1 MRLQEITFRF
11 WSGIRFLRLLPQKLA
26 TIVSLLTSMAALCL
40 LVYEFGFRF
49 TPETRRQIFVA
60 YQVFLQIFLY
70 TGIIRILLNPKGF
83 RHEKGFWIEVVVILS
98 LVGIVV
104 INGILEE
111 RNIPILDKIN
121 HIISYILLIFIS
133 LVQVSKQIVA
143 TLQRH
148 LKPELMFAYSFLFI
162 ILLGAFLLMLP
173 RAHRGDLEFIDALF
187 TSASAV
193 CVTGLTVVDISSTL
207 TVTGQIILISLIQ
220 IGGIGVMTFTSF
232 IAMSFF
238 SQTSFQDQMALKS
251 ILNEESMNNIF
262 RTLFYTLFTTLFIE
276 AAGTYLIWT
285 QIRELNNGLIPNKFF
300 FSLFHSISAFCN
312 AGFSTLPDNLCTP
325 IVRNLYGF
333 QSWIAALIILG
344 GIGFP
349 IVFNYSRLL
358 NHKIRNLFYKL
369 TGSSR
374 RMPSHVRIVSTT
386 TRIVIAF
393 TLVLLVGGT
402 ILFFVFE
409 SNNTLKDLSSGE
421 KLATSFFAAV
431 TPRTAGFNNLPLS
444 SFLPQT
450 IFLTLILMWIGA
462 SPMSTGGGIKTT
474 TFAVALKSMYS
485 VIRGKKQ
492 VEIANRQLTPENVN
506 RAGAIIFLSILWIGI
521 ATTLVSI
528 TEPHGTVTQVLFEVT
543 SALSTVGLTLDF
555 THTLSDTGKII
566 ISITMF
572 VGRVGLITILSG
584 IFHQQPAKTYT
595 YADDT
600 VIL

>member
-11 WSGIRFLRLLPQKLA
+11 WSGIRFIRLLPKKLA
-26 TIVSLLTSMAALCL
+26 AIISFLTSLAALCL
-40 LVYEFGFRF
+40 LVYEFGFRSS
-49 TPETRRQIFVA
+49 PEIREQLFLA
-60 YQVFLQIFLY
+60 YRAFLQIFLY
-70 TGIIRILLNPKGF
+70 TGLIRVLFDPRGF
-83 RHEKGFWIEVVVILS
+83 RHEKGFWIEIIVMLS
-98 LVGIVV
+98 LVGVII

-111 RNIPILDKIN
+111 KKIPVLDKIN
-121 HIISYILLIFIS
+121 HIVSYILLIFIS
-133 LVQVSKQIVA
+133 TIQVSKQVVT

-162 ILLGAFLLMLP
+162 IFLGTFLLMLP
-173 RAHRGDLEFIDALF
+173 NAHIGKLEFTDALF

-193 CVTGLTVVDISSTL
+193 CVTGLTVVDISTTL
-207 TVTGQIILISLIQ
+207 TTTGQIILLSLIQ

-262 RTLFYTLFTTLFIE
+262 RTLFYTLFTTLLIE
-276 AAGTYLIWT
+276 AVGAYLIWL
-285 QIRELNNGLIPNKFF
+285 QIRDFEMTVIPNKFF
-300 FSLFHSISAFCN
+300 FSVFHAISAFCN

-325 IVRNLYGF
+325 AVKHLYGL
-333 QSWIAALIILG
+333 QGWLAVLIILG

-349 IVFNYSRLL
+349 IVFNYGKLI
-358 NHKIRNLFYKL
+358 NHKIRNLIYQT

-374 RMPSHVRIVSTT
+374 RMPSHLRIVSTT
-386 TRIVIAF
+386 TRIVIIS
-393 TLVLLVGGT
+393 TIVLLVAGT
-402 ILFFVFE
+402 GLFLAFE
-409 SNNTLKDLSSGE
+409 NSNTLIGLSPSE
-421 KLATSFFAAV
+421 KITASFFAAV
-431 TPRTAGFNNLPLS
+431 TPRTAGFNNLPTA

-462 SPMSTGGGIKTT
+462 SPMSAGGGIKTT
-474 TFAVALKSMYS
+474 TFAVALKNMYS
-485 VIRGKKQ
+485 VMRGKRQ

-506 RAGAIIFLSILWIGI
+506 RAGAIIILSLIWIGM
-521 ATTLVSI
+521 ATILISI
-528 TEPHGTVTQVLFEVT
+528 TDPQGTVTQILFEVT

-555 THTLSDTGKII
+555 THTLSDAGKII

-584 IFHQQPAKTYT
+584 LSHQQPAKTYT

>member
-1 MRLQEITFRF
+1 MRLQELIFRF
-11 WSGIRFLRLLPQKLA
+11 RSGFRFIRMLPQRLTA
-26 TIVSLLTSMAALCL
+26 VISLLTSIAALCL

-49 TPETRRQIFVA
+49 TPETRQQIFVA

-70 TGIIRILLNPKGF
+70 TAAIRILLNPKGF
-83 RHEKGFWIEVVVILS
+83 RHEKGFWIEVVVIFTLIGS
-98 LVGIVV
+98 V
-104 INGILEE
+104 IISGILEE
-111 RNIPILDKIN
+111 KNIPILNKIN
-121 HIISYILLIFIS
+121 HIVSYILLIFIS
-133 LVQVSKQIVA
+133 TVQVSKEIVA

-173 RAHRGDLEFIDALF
+173 RAHRGDLEFTDALF

-193 CVTGLTVVDISSTL
+193 CVTGLTTIDISSSL

-232 IAMSFF
+232 IAISFF

-262 RTLFYTLFTTLFIE
+262 KTLFYTLFTTLFIE
-276 AAGTYLIWT
+276 AAGAYLLWT
-285 QIRELNNGLIPNKFF
+285 QIRGVPDNLIPNKFF

-312 AGFSTLPDNLCTP
+312 AGFSTLSENLCSP
-325 IVRNLYGF
+325 VVKNLYGF
-333 QSWIAALIILG
+333 QSWIAILIILG

-349 IVFNYSRLL
+349 IVFNYGRLL
-358 NHKIRNLFYKL
+358 NHKIRNLFYRL

-393 TLVLLVGGT
+393 TLILLIAGT
-402 ILFFVFE
+402 ILFLLFE
-409 SNNTLKDLSSGE
+409 YNNTLKDLSSGE

-431 TPRTAGFNNLPLS
+431 TPRTAGFNNLPTV

-474 TFAVALKSMYS
+474 TFAVALKSIYS
-485 VIRGKKQ
+485 VVRGKKQ
-492 VEIANRQLTPENVN
+492 VEIANRQLTPETVN
-506 RAGAIIFLSILWIGI
+506 RAGAIISLSILWTGL
-521 ATTLVSI
+521 ATVLISI
-528 TEPHGTVTQVLFEVT
+528 TDPHGTVTQILFEVT

-555 THTLSDTGKII
+555 THSLSDAGKII

-572 VGRVGLITILSG
+572 VGRVGLITLLSG

-595 YADDT
+595 YANDT

>member
-1 MRLQEITFRF
+1 MRLQELIFKFRSIFRF
-11 WSGIRFLRLLPQKLA
+11 IRMLPQKLA
-26 TIVSLLTSMAALCL
+26 TIISFLTSIAALCL
-40 LVYEFGFRF
+40 LVYEFGFMYSF
-49 TPETRRQIFVA
+49 ETRHQIFIA
-60 YQVFLQIFLY
+60 YQFFLQIFLY
-70 TGIIRILLNPKGF
+70 TGLIRILFNPKGF
-83 RHEKGFWIEVVVILS
+83 RHEKGFWVEVVVMLS
-98 LVGIVV
+98 LIGIIV

-111 RNIPILDKIN
+111 KHIPVLNKIN
-121 HIISYILLIFIS
+121 HIASYVLLIFIS
-133 LVQVSKQIVA
+133 TVQVSKEIVS

-173 RAHRGDLEFIDALF
+173 RAHYGKLGFIDALF

-193 CVTGLTVVDISSTL
+193 CVTGLTVIDISSSL

-276 AAGTYLIWT
+276 AAGTYFIWT
-285 QIRELNNGLIPNKFF
+285 QINGLSNDLIPNKFF
-300 FSLFHSISAFCN
+300 FSLFHAVSAFCN
-312 AGFSTLPDNLCTP
+312 AGFSTLPENLYSP
-325 IVRNLYGF
+325 VVRNLYGF
-333 QSWIAALIILG
+333 QGWLAVLIILG

-349 IVFNYSRLL
+349 IVFNYGKLI
-358 NHKIRNLFYKL
+358 NHKIRNLFYRL
-369 TGSSR
+369 TGSSH
-374 RMPSHVRIVSTT
+374 RMPSHVRIVNTT
-386 TRIVIAF
+386 TRIVIVF
-393 TLVLLVGGT
+393 TIILLVTGT
-402 ILFFVFE
+402 ILFLLFE
-409 SNNTLKDLSSGE
+409 SDNTLKNLPFSE
-421 KLATSFFAAV
+421 KAVSSFFAAV
-431 TPRTAGFNNLPLS
+431 TPRTAGFNNLPTA

-462 SPMSTGGGIKTT
+462 SPMSAGGGIKTT
-474 TFAVALKSMYS
+474 TFAVALKTMYS

-492 VEIANRQLTPENVN
+492 VEIAKRQLTPENIN
-506 RAGAIIFLSILWIGI
+506 RAGAIIFLSVLWISLT
-521 ATTLVSI
+521 TTLISV
-528 TEPHGTVTQVLFEVT
+528 TDPQGTVTQILFEVT

-584 IFHQQPAKTYT
+584 VFHQEPAKTYT

>member
-1 MRLQEITFRF
+1 MRLQELTYKFRSGFRF
-11 WSGIRFLRLLPQKLA
+11 MRTLPSKLTTA
-26 TIVSLLTSMAALCL
+26 ISFLTSVAALCL
-40 LVYEFGFRF
+40 MVYEFGFRF
-49 TPETRRQIFVA
+49 SPETRGQIFVA
-60 YQVFLQIFLY
+60 YQVFLQIFFY
-70 TGIIRILLNPKGF
+70 TGLIRILFNPKGF
-83 RHEKGFWIEVVVILS
+83 RHEKGFWIEVVVMLS
-98 LVGIVV
+98 LVGVV
-104 INGILEE
+104 IINGILEE
-111 RNIPILDKIN
+111 RSIPVLDKIN
-121 HIISYILLIFIS
+121 HIVSYILLIFIS
-133 LVQVSKQIVA
+133 TVQISKEIVS

-148 LKPELMFAYSFLFI
+148 LKPELMFAYSFLFL

-173 RAHRGDLEFIDALF
+173 RAHYERLGFTDALF

-193 CVTGLTVVDISSTL
+193 CVTGLTVIDISSSL
-207 TVTGQIILISLIQ
+207 TITGQIILLSLIQ

-232 IAMSFF
+232 IAISFF

-262 RTLFYTLFTTLFIE
+262 KTLFYTLFTTLFIE
-276 AAGTYLIWT
+276 AAGTYLLWV
-285 QIRELNNGLIPNKFF
+285 QIRELNTSLIPNKFF

-312 AGFSTLPDNLCTP
+312 AGFSTLPNNLYSSV
-325 IVRNLYGF
+325 VRNLYGF
-333 QSWIAALIILG
+333 QSWIAVFIILG

-349 IVFNYSRLL
+349 IVFNYGKLI

-386 TRIVIAF
+386 TRIVITF
-393 TLVLLVGGT
+393 TLILLIAGT
-402 ILFFVFE
+402 ALFLGFE
-409 SNNTLKDLSSGE
+409 SHNTLKDLSPGE
-421 KLATSFFAAV
+421 KVATSFFAAV
-431 TPRTAGFNNLPLS
+431 TPRTAGFNNLPTA

-492 VEIANRQLTPENVN
+492 VEIAKRQLTPETVN
-506 RAGAIIFLSILWIGI
+506 RAGAIIFLSILWIGL
-521 ATTLVSI
+521 TTILISI
-528 TEPHGTVTQVLFEVT
+528 TDPQGTVTQILFEVT

-555 THTLSDTGKII
+555 THTLSDAGKII
-566 ISITMF
+566 ISMTMF
-572 VGRVGLITILSG
+572 VGRVGLITLLSG
-584 IFHQQPAKTYT
+584 LFHQQPAKTYT
-595 YADDT
+595 YANDT

>member
-1 MRLQEITFRF
+1 MRLQELIFKFR
-11 WSGIRFLRLLPQKLA
+11 SGFRFLRMLPQRLTA
-26 TIVSLLTSMAALCL
+26 TISLLTSIAALCL

-49 TPETRRQIFVA
+49 TPETRQQIFVA

-70 TGIIRILLNPKGF
+70 TAVIRILFNPKGF
-83 RHEKGFWIEVVVILS
+83 RHEKGFWIEVVVIFTLIGS
-98 LVGIVV
+98 V
-104 INGILEE
+104 IISGILEE
-111 RNIPILDKIN
+111 KNIPVLNKIN
-121 HIISYILLIFIS
+121 HIVSYILLIFIS
-133 LVQVSKQIVA
+133 TVQVSKEIVA

-173 RAHRGDLEFIDALF
+173 RAHRGDLEFTDALF

-193 CVTGLTVVDISSTL
+193 CVTGLTTIDISSSL

-232 IAMSFF
+232 IAISFF

-262 RTLFYTLFTTLFIE
+262 KTLFYTLFTTLFIE
-276 AAGTYLIWT
+276 AAGAYLLWT
-285 QIRELNNGLIPNKFF
+285 QIRGVPASLIPNKFF

-312 AGFSTLPDNLCTP
+312 AGFSTLPENLCSP
-325 IVRNLYGF
+325 VVKNLYGF
-333 QSWIAALIILG
+333 QSWIAILIILG

-349 IVFNYSRLL
+349 IVFNYGRLL
-358 NHKIRNLFYKL
+358 NHKIRNLFYRL

-393 TLVLLVGGT
+393 TLVLLVAGT
-402 ILFFVFE
+402 ILFLLFE
-409 SNNTLKDLSSGE
+409 YNNTLKDLPSGE

-431 TPRTAGFNNLPLS
+431 TPRTAGFNNLPTV

-474 TFAVALKSMYS
+474 TFAVALKSIYS
-485 VIRGKKQ
+485 VVRGKKQ
-492 VEIANRQLTPENVN
+492 VEIANRQLTPETVN
-506 RAGAIIFLSILWIGI
+506 RAGAIIFLSILWTGL
-521 ATTLVSI
+521 ATVLISI
-528 TEPHGTVTQVLFEVT
+528 TDPHGTVTQILFEVT

-555 THTLSDTGKII
+555 THSLSDAGKII

-572 VGRVGLITILSG
+572 VGRVGLITLLSG

-595 YADDT
+595 YANDT

>member
-49 TPETRRQIFVA
+49 TPETHRQIFVA
-60 YQVFLQIFLY
+60 YQIFLQIFLY

-104 INGILEE
+104 INGILEK

-121 HIISYILLIFIS
+121 HIISYILLTFIS

-143 TLQRH
+143 TLQRR
-148 LKPELMFAYSFLFI
+148 LKPESMFAYSFLFI

-193 CVTGLTVVDISSTL
+193 CITGLTVVDISSTL

-285 QIRELNNGLIPNKFF
+285 QIRELNNSLIPNKFF

-374 RMPSHVRIVSTT
+374 RMPSHWFCWWAGQFYFSCLNRTT
-386 TRIVIAF
+386 
-393 TLVLLVGGT
+393 
-402 ILFFVFE
+402 
-409 SNNTLKDLSSGE
+409 
-421 KLATSFFAAV
+421 
-431 TPRTAGFNNLPLS
+431 P
-444 SFLPQT
+444 
-450 IFLTLILMWIGA
+450 
-462 SPMSTGGGIKTT
+462 
-474 TFAVALKSMYS
+474 
-485 VIRGKKQ
+485 
-492 VEIANRQLTPENVN
+492 
-506 RAGAIIFLSILWIGI
+506 
-521 ATTLVSI
+521 
-528 TEPHGTVTQVLFEVT
+528 
-543 SALSTVGLTLDF
+543 
-555 THTLSDTGKII
+555 
-566 ISITMF
+566 
-572 VGRVGLITILSG
+572 
-584 IFHQQPAKTYT
+584 
-595 YADDT
+595 
-600 VIL
+600 

>member
-49 TPETRRQIFVA
+49 TPETHRQIFVA
-60 YQVFLQIFLY
+60 YQIFLQIFLY

-104 INGILEE
+104 INGILEK

-121 HIISYILLIFIS
+121 HIISYILLTFIS

-143 TLQRH
+143 TLQRR
-148 LKPELMFAYSFLFI
+148 LKPESMFAYSFLFI

-193 CVTGLTVVDISSTL
+193 CITGLTVVDISSTL

-285 QIRELNNGLIPNKFF
+285 QIRELNNSLIPNKFF

-528 TEPHGTVTQVLFEVT
+528 TDPHGTVTQVLFEVT

>member
-49 TPETRRQIFVA
+49 TPETHRQIFVA
-60 YQVFLQIFLY
+60 YQIFLQIFLY

-104 INGILEE
+104 INGILEK

-121 HIISYILLIFIS
+121 HIISYILLTFIS

-143 TLQRH
+143 TLQRR
-148 LKPELMFAYSFLFI
+148 LKPESMFAYSFLFI

-193 CVTGLTVVDISSTL
+193 CITGLTVVDISSTL
-207 TVTGQIILISLIQ
+207 TATGQIILISLIQ

-285 QIRELNNGLIPNKFF
+285 QIRELNNSLIPNKFF

-528 TEPHGTVTQVLFEVT
+528 TDPHGTVTQVLFEVT

>member
-1 MRLQEITFRF
+1 MRLQELKFKFRSSF
-11 WSGIRFLRLLPQKLA
+11 RSIRMLPQKLTA
-26 TIVSLLTSMAALCL
+26 AFSLLASIAALCL
-40 LVYEFGFRF
+40 LVYEFGFKIA
-49 TPETRRQIFVA
+49 PETHRQIFVA
-60 YQVFLQIFLY
+60 YQIFLQIFLL
-70 TGIIRILLNPKGF
+70 TGVIRILLNPREF
-83 RHEKGFWIEVVVILS
+83 RHEKGFWIEVAVMLA
-98 LVGIVV
+98 LLGIVV
-104 INGILEE
+104 INSILEE
-111 RNIPILDKIN
+111 KDIPGLHKIN
-121 HIISYILLIFIS
+121 HIVSYVLLIFIS
-133 LVQVSKQIVA
+133 TIQVSKEIVS

-173 RAHRGDLEFIDALF
+173 RAHRGNLEFVDALF

-193 CVTGLTVVDISSTL
+193 CVTGLTVIDISSSF
-207 TVTGQIILISLIQ
+207 TVTGQVILLSLIQ

-262 RTLFYTLFTTLFIE
+262 KTLFYTLFTTLFIE
-276 AAGTYLIWT
+276 MAGTYLLWV
-285 QIRELNNGLIPNKFF
+285 QIRELDTSLIPNKFF
-300 FSLFHSISAFCN
+300 FSLFHSVSAFCN
-312 AGFSTLPDNLCTP
+312 AGFSTLSENLYSP

-333 QSWIAALIILG
+333 QSWIAILIILG

-349 IVFNYSRLL
+349 IVFNYSRLI
-358 NHKIRNLFYKL
+358 NHKIRNLFYRL

-386 TRIVIAF
+386 TRTVITF
-393 TLVLLVGGT
+393 TLILLVAGT
-402 ILFFVFE
+402 ILFLFFE
-409 SNNTLKDLSSGE
+409 YNNSLKHLTTGG
-421 KLATSFFAAV
+421 KVATSFFAAV
-431 TPRTAGFNNLPLS
+431 TPRTAGFNNLPTV

-485 VIRGKKQ
+485 VVRGKKQ
-492 VEIANRQLTPENVN
+492 AELFNRQLTPENVN
-506 RAGAIIFLSILWIGI
+506 RAAAIILLSLLWIGF
-521 ATTLVSI
+521 ATTLISI
-528 TEPHGTVTQVLFEVT
+528 TDPQGTVKQILFEVT

-555 THTLSDTGKII
+555 TPTLSDSGKII

-572 VGRVGLITILSG
+572 VGRVGLITLLSG
-584 IFHQQPAKTYT
+584 VFHQQPAKTYA
-595 YADDT
+595 YANDT

>member
-1 MRLQEITFRF
+1 MRLQELKFKFRSSF
-11 WSGIRFLRLLPQKLA
+11 RSIRMLPQKLTA
-26 TIVSLLTSMAALCL
+26 AFSLLASIAALCL
-40 LVYEFGFRF
+40 LVYEFGFKIA
-49 TPETRRQIFVA
+49 PETHRQIFVA
-60 YQVFLQIFLY
+60 YQIFLQIFLL
-70 TGIIRILLNPKGF
+70 TGVIRILLNPREF
-83 RHEKGFWIEVVVILS
+83 RHEKGFWIEVAVMLA
-98 LVGIVV
+98 LLGIVV
-104 INGILEE
+104 INSILEE
-111 RNIPILDKIN
+111 KDIPELHKIN
-121 HIISYILLIFIS
+121 HIVSYVLLIFIS
-133 LVQVSKQIVA
+133 TIQVSKEIVS

-173 RAHRGDLEFIDALF
+173 RAHRGNLEFVDALF

-193 CVTGLTVVDISSTL
+193 CVTGLTVVDISSSF
-207 TVTGQIILISLIQ
+207 TVTGQVILLSLIQ

-262 RTLFYTLFTTLFIE
+262 KTLFYTLFTTLFIE
-276 AAGTYLIWT
+276 MAGTYLLWV
-285 QIRELNNGLIPNKFF
+285 QIRELDTSLIPNKFF
-300 FSLFHSISAFCN
+300 FSLFHSVSAFCN
-312 AGFSTLPDNLCTP
+312 AGFSTLSENLYSP

-333 QSWIAALIILG
+333 QSWIAILIILG

-349 IVFNYSRLL
+349 IVFNYSRLI
-358 NHKIRNLFYKL
+358 NHKIRNLFYRL

-386 TRIVIAF
+386 TRTVITF
-393 TLVLLVGGT
+393 TLILLVAGT
-402 ILFFVFE
+402 ILFLFFE
-409 SNNTLKDLSSGE
+409 YNNSLKHLTTGG
-421 KLATSFFAAV
+421 KVATSFFAAV
-431 TPRTAGFNNLPLS
+431 TPRTAGFNNLPTV

-485 VIRGKKQ
+485 VVRGKKQ
-492 VEIANRQLTPENVN
+492 AELFNRQLTPENVN
-506 RAGAIIFLSILWIGI
+506 RAAAIILLSILWIGF
-521 ATTLVSI
+521 ATTLISI
-528 TEPHGTVTQVLFEVT
+528 TDPQGTVKQILFEVT

-555 THTLSDTGKII
+555 TPTLSDSGKII

-572 VGRVGLITILSG
+572 VGRVGLITLLSG
-584 IFHQQPAKTYT
+584 VFHQQPAKTYA
-595 YADDT
+595 YANDT

>member
-49 TPETRRQIFVA
+49 TPETHRQIFVA
-60 YQVFLQIFLY
+60 YQIFLQIFLY

-104 INGILEE
+104 INGILEK

-121 HIISYILLIFIS
+121 HIISYILLTFIS

-143 TLQRH
+143 TLQRR
-148 LKPELMFAYSFLFI
+148 LKPESMFAYSFLFI

-193 CVTGLTVVDISSTL
+193 CITGLTVVDISSTL

-285 QIRELNNGLIPNKFF
+285 QIRELNNSLIPNKFF

-492 VEIANRQLTPENVN
+492 VEIANRQLTPKNVN

-528 TEPHGTVTQVLFEVT
+528 TDPHGTVTQVLFEVT

>member
-1 MRLQEITFRF
+1 MRLQELKFKFRSSF
-11 WSGIRFLRLLPQKLA
+11 RSIRMLPQKLTA
-26 TIVSLLTSMAALCL
+26 AFSLLASIAALCL
-40 LVYEFGFRF
+40 LVYEFGFKIA
-49 TPETRRQIFVA
+49 PETHRQIFVA
-60 YQVFLQIFLY
+60 YQIFLQIFLL
-70 TGIIRILLNPKGF
+70 TGVIRILLNPREF
-83 RHEKGFWIEVVVILS
+83 RHEKGFWIEVAVMLA
-98 LVGIVV
+98 LLGIVV
-104 INGILEE
+104 INSILEE
-111 RNIPILDKIN
+111 KDIPGLHKIN
-121 HIISYILLIFIS
+121 HIVSYVLLIFIS
-133 LVQVSKQIVA
+133 TIQVSKEIVS

-173 RAHRGDLEFIDALF
+173 RAHRGNLEFVDALF

-193 CVTGLTVVDISSTL
+193 CVTGLTVVDISSSF
-207 TVTGQIILISLIQ
+207 TVTGQVILLSRIQ

-262 RTLFYTLFTTLFIE
+262 KTLFYTLFTTLFIE
-276 AAGTYLIWT
+276 MAGTYLLWV
-285 QIRELNNGLIPNKFF
+285 QIRELDTSLIPNKFF
-300 FSLFHSISAFCN
+300 FSLFHSVSAFCN
-312 AGFSTLPDNLCTP
+312 AGFSTLSENLYSP
-325 IVRNLYGF
+325 IVRHLYGF
-333 QSWIAALIILG
+333 QSWIAILIILG

-349 IVFNYSRLL
+349 IVFNYSRLI
-358 NHKIRNLFYKL
+358 NHKIRNLFYRL

-386 TRIVIAF
+386 TRTVITF
-393 TLVLLVGGT
+393 TLILLVAGT
-402 ILFFVFE
+402 ILFLFFE
-409 SNNTLKDLSSGE
+409 YNNSLKHLTTGG
-421 KLATSFFAAV
+421 KVATSFFAAV
-431 TPRTAGFNNLPLS
+431 TPRTAGFNNLPTV

-485 VIRGKKQ
+485 VVRGKKQ
-492 VEIANRQLTPENVN
+492 AELFNRQLTPENVN
-506 RAGAIIFLSILWIGI
+506 RAAAIILLSILWIGF
-521 ATTLVSI
+521 ATTLISI
-528 TEPHGTVTQVLFEVT
+528 TDPQGTVKQILFEVT

-555 THTLSDTGKII
+555 TPTLSDSGKII

-572 VGRVGLITILSG
+572 VGRVGLITLLSG
-584 IFHQQPAKTYT
+584 VFHQQPAKTYA
-595 YADDT
+595 YANDT

>member
-1 MRLQEITFRF
+1 MRLQELKFKFRSSF
-11 WSGIRFLRLLPQKLA
+11 RSIRMLPQKLTA
-26 TIVSLLTSMAALCL
+26 AFSLLASIAALCL
-40 LVYEFGFRF
+40 LVYEFGFKIA
-49 TPETRRQIFVA
+49 PETHRQIFVA
-60 YQVFLQIFLY
+60 YQIFLQIFLM
-70 TGIIRILLNPKGF
+70 TGVIRILLNPREF
-83 RHEKGFWIEVVVILS
+83 RHEKGFWIEVAVMLA
-98 LVGIVV
+98 LLGIVV
-104 INGILEE
+104 INSILEE
-111 RNIPILDKIN
+111 KDIPGLHKIN
-121 HIISYILLIFIS
+121 HIVSYVLLIFIS
-133 LVQVSKQIVA
+133 TIQVSKEIVS

-173 RAHRGDLEFIDALF
+173 RAHRGNLEFVDALF

-193 CVTGLTVVDISSTL
+193 CVTGLTVVDISSSF
-207 TVTGQIILISLIQ
+207 TVTGQVILLSLIQ
-220 IGGIGVMTFTSF
+220 IGGIGVMAFTSF

-262 RTLFYTLFTTLFIE
+262 KTLFYTLFTTLFIE
-276 AAGTYLIWT
+276 MAGTYLLWV
-285 QIRELNNGLIPNKFF
+285 QIRELDTSLIPNKFF
-300 FSLFHSISAFCN
+300 FSLFHSVSAFCN
-312 AGFSTLPDNLCTP
+312 AGFSTLSENLYSP

-333 QSWIAALIILG
+333 QSWIAILIILG

-349 IVFNYSRLL
+349 IVFNYSRLI
-358 NHKIRNLFYKL
+358 NHKIRNLFYRL

-386 TRIVIAF
+386 TRTVITF
-393 TLVLLVGGT
+393 TLILLVAGT
-402 ILFFVFE
+402 ILFLFFE
-409 SNNTLKDLSSGE
+409 YNNSLKHLTTGG
-421 KLATSFFAAV
+421 KVATSFFAAV
-431 TPRTAGFNNLPLS
+431 TPRTAGFNNLPTV

-485 VIRGKKQ
+485 VVRGKKQ
-492 VEIANRQLTPENVN
+492 AELFNRQLTPENVN
-506 RAGAIIFLSILWIGI
+506 RAAAIILLSILWIGF
-521 ATTLVSI
+521 ATTLISI
-528 TEPHGTVTQVLFEVT
+528 TDPQGTVKQILFEVT

-555 THTLSDTGKII
+555 TPTLSDSGKII

-572 VGRVGLITILSG
+572 VGRVGLITLLSG
-584 IFHQQPAKTYT
+584 VFHQQPAKTYA
-595 YADDT
+595 YANDT

>member
-1 MRLQEITFRF
+1 MRLQELKFKFRSSF
-11 WSGIRFLRLLPQKLA
+11 RSIRMLPQKLTA
-26 TIVSLLTSMAALCL
+26 AFSLLASIAALCL
-40 LVYEFGFRF
+40 LVYEFGFKIA
-49 TPETRRQIFVA
+49 PETHRQIFVA
-60 YQVFLQIFLY
+60 YQIFLQIFLL
-70 TGIIRILLNPKGF
+70 TGVIRILLNPREF
-83 RHEKGFWIEVVVILS
+83 RHEKGFWIEVAVMLA
-98 LVGIVV
+98 LLGIVV
-104 INGILEE
+104 INSILEE
-111 RNIPILDKIN
+111 KDIPGLHKIN
-121 HIISYILLIFIS
+121 HIVSYVLLIFIS
-133 LVQVSKQIVA
+133 TIQVSKEIVS

-173 RAHRGDLEFIDALF
+173 RAHRGNLEFVDALF

-193 CVTGLTVVDISSTL
+193 CVTGLTVVDISSSF
-207 TVTGQIILISLIQ
+207 TVTGQVILLSLIQ

-262 RTLFYTLFTTLFIE
+262 KTLFYTLFTTLFIE
-276 AAGTYLIWT
+276 MAGTYLLWV
-285 QIRELNNGLIPNKFF
+285 QIRELDTSLIPNKFF
-300 FSLFHSISAFCN
+300 FSLFHSVSAFCN
-312 AGFSTLPDNLCTP
+312 AGFSTLSENLYSP

-333 QSWIAALIILG
+333 QSWIAILIILG

-349 IVFNYSRLL
+349 IVFNYSRLI
-358 NHKIRNLFYKL
+358 NHKIRNLFYRL

-386 TRIVIAF
+386 TRTVITF
-393 TLVLLVGGT
+393 TLILLVAGT
-402 ILFFVFE
+402 ILFLFFE
-409 SNNTLKDLSSGE
+409 YNNSLKHLTTGG
-421 KLATSFFAAV
+421 KVATSFFAAV
-431 TPRTAGFNNLPLS
+431 TPRTAGFNNLPTV

-485 VIRGKKQ
+485 VVRGKKQ
-492 VEIANRQLTPENVN
+492 AELFNRQLTPENVN
-506 RAGAIIFLSILWIGI
+506 RAAAIILLSILWIGF
-521 ATTLVSI
+521 ATTLISI
-528 TEPHGTVTQVLFEVT
+528 TDPQGTVKQILFEVT

-555 THTLSDTGKII
+555 TPTLSDSGKII

-572 VGRVGLITILSG
+572 VGRVGLITLLSG
-584 IFHQQPAKTYT
+584 VFHQQPAKTYA
-595 YADDT
+595 YANDT

>member
-11 WSGIRFLRLLPQKLA
+11 WSSIRFIRSLPKKLA
-26 TIVSLLTSMAALCL
+26 TIISFLTSVAALCL
-40 LVYEFGFRF
+40 LVYEFGFRVSD
-49 TPETRRQIFVA
+49 ETRGQIFFA

-70 TGIIRILLNPKGF
+70 TGLTRILFNPKGF
-83 RHEKGFWIEVVVILS
+83 RHEKGFWIEVIVMLS
-98 LVGIVV
+98 LIGFVI

-111 RNIPILDKIN
+111 RNIPVLDKIN
-121 HIISYILLIFIS
+121 HIVSYILLIFIS
-133 LVQVSKQIVA
+133 TVQVSKEVVS

-173 RAHRGDLEFIDALF
+173 RAHYGKLEFIDALF

-193 CVTGLTVVDISSTL
+193 CVTGLTVIDVSSTL

-262 RTLFYTLFTTLFIE
+262 KTLFYTLFTTILIE
-276 AAGTYLIWT
+276 AAGTYLLWT
-285 QIRELNNGLIPNKFF
+285 QIRELETSLIPNKFF
-300 FSLFHSISAFCN
+300 FSLFHSVSAFCN
-312 AGFSTLPDNLCTP
+312 AGFSTLPDNLYTP
-325 IVRNLYGF
+325 AVRNLYGF
-333 QSWIAALIILG
+333 QSWLAALIILG

-349 IVFNYSRLL
+349 IVFNYGKLI
-358 NHKIRNLFYKL
+358 NHKIRNLFYEL

-386 TRIVIAF
+386 TRIVIVC
-393 TLVLLVGGT
+393 TLILLAGGT
-402 ILFFVFE
+402 ILFLWFE
-409 SNNTLKDLSSGE
+409 SSNTLKELSPSE
-421 KLATSFFAAV
+421 KIVTSFFAAV
-431 TPRTAGFNNLPLS
+431 TPRTAGFNNLPTT

-462 SPMSTGGGIKTT
+462 SPMSAGGGIKTT
-474 TFAVALKSMYS
+474 TFVVALKSMYS
-485 VIRGKKQ
+485 VIQGKRQ
-492 VEIANRQLTPENVN
+492 VEIAKRQLTPENVN
-506 RAGAIIFLSILWIGI
+506 RAGAIIFLSVLWIGF
-521 ATTLVSI
+521 ATILISI
-528 TEPHGTVTQVLFEVT
+528 TDPHGTVTQILFEVT

-555 THTLSDTGKII
+555 THTLSDAGKII

-584 IFHQQPAKTYT
+584 IIHQQPAKTYA
-595 YADDT
+595 YANDT

>member
-1 MRLQEITFRF
+1 MRLQELKFKFRSSF
-11 WSGIRFLRLLPQKLA
+11 RSIRMLPQKLTA
-26 TIVSLLTSMAALCL
+26 AFSLLASIAALCL
-40 LVYEFGFRF
+40 LVYEFGFKIA
-49 TPETRRQIFVA
+49 PETHRQIFVA
-60 YQVFLQIFLY
+60 YQIFLQIFLL
-70 TGIIRILLNPKGF
+70 TGVIRILLNPREF
-83 RHEKGFWIEVVVILS
+83 RHEKGFWIEVAVMLA
-98 LVGIVV
+98 LLGIVV
-104 INGILEE
+104 INSILEE
-111 RNIPILDKIN
+111 KDIPGLHKIN
-121 HIISYILLIFIS
+121 HIVSYVLLIFIS
-133 LVQVSKQIVA
+133 TIQVSKEIVS

-173 RAHRGDLEFIDALF
+173 RAHRGNLEFVDALF

-193 CVTGLTVVDISSTL
+193 CVTGLTVVDISSSF
-207 TVTGQIILISLIQ
+207 TVTGQVILLSLIQ

-262 RTLFYTLFTTLFIE
+262 KTLFYTLFTTLFIE
-276 AAGTYLIWT
+276 MAGTYLLWV
-285 QIRELNNGLIPNKFF
+285 QIRELDTSLIPNKFF
-300 FSLFHSISAFCN
+300 FSLFHSVSAFCN
-312 AGFSTLPDNLCTP
+312 AGFSTLSENLYSP
-325 IVRNLYGF
+325 IVRHLYGF
-333 QSWIAALIILG
+333 QSWIAILIILG

-349 IVFNYSRLL
+349 IVFNYSRLI
-358 NHKIRNLFYKL
+358 NHKIRNLFYRL

-386 TRIVIAF
+386 TRTVITF
-393 TLVLLVGGT
+393 TLILLVAGT
-402 ILFFVFE
+402 ILFLFFE
-409 SNNTLKDLSSGE
+409 YNNSLKHLTTGR
-421 KLATSFFAAV
+421 KVATSFFAAV
-431 TPRTAGFNNLPLS
+431 TPRTAGFNNLPTV

-485 VIRGKKQ
+485 VVRGKKQ
-492 VEIANRQLTPENVN
+492 AELFNRQLTPENVN
-506 RAGAIIFLSILWIGI
+506 RAAAIILLSILWIGF
-521 ATTLVSI
+521 ATTLISI
-528 TEPHGTVTQVLFEVT
+528 TDPQGTVKQILFEVT

-555 THTLSDTGKII
+555 TPTLSDSGKII

-572 VGRVGLITILSG
+572 VGRVGLITLLSG
-584 IFHQQPAKTYT
+584 VFHQQPAKTYA
-595 YADDT
+595 YANDT

>member
-285 QIRELNNGLIPNKFF
+285 QIRELNNSLIPNKFF

-528 TEPHGTVTQVLFEVT
+528 TDPHGTVTQVLFEVT

-555 THTLSDTGKII
+555 THTLSDTGKSI

>member
-1 MRLQEITFRF
+1 MRLQELKFKFRSSF
-11 WSGIRFLRLLPQKLA
+11 RSIRMLPQKLTA
-26 TIVSLLTSMAALCL
+26 AFSLLASIAALCL
-40 LVYEFGFRF
+40 LVYEFGFKIA
-49 TPETRRQIFVA
+49 PETHRQIFVA
-60 YQVFLQIFLY
+60 YQIFLQIFLL
-70 TGIIRILLNPKGF
+70 TGVIRILLNPREF
-83 RHEKGFWIEVVVILS
+83 RHEKGFWIEVAVMLA
-98 LVGIVV
+98 LLGIVV
-104 INGILEE
+104 INSILEE
-111 RNIPILDKIN
+111 KDIPGLHKIN
-121 HIISYILLIFIS
+121 HIVSYVLLIFIS
-133 LVQVSKQIVA
+133 TIQVSKEIVS

-173 RAHRGDLEFIDALF
+173 RAHRGNLEFVDALF

-193 CVTGLTVVDISSTL
+193 CVTGLTVVDISSSF
-207 TVTGQIILISLIQ
+207 TVTGQVILLSLIQ

-262 RTLFYTLFTTLFIE
+262 KTLFYTLFTTLFIE
-276 AAGTYLIWT
+276 MAGTYLLWV
-285 QIRELNNGLIPNKFF
+285 QIRELDTSLIPNKFF
-300 FSLFHSISAFCN
+300 FSLFHSVSAFCN
-312 AGFSTLPDNLCTP
+312 AGFSTLSENLYSP
-325 IVRNLYGF
+325 IVRHLYGF
-333 QSWIAALIILG
+333 QSWIAILIILG

-349 IVFNYSRLL
+349 IVFNYSRLI
-358 NHKIRNLFYKL
+358 NHKIRNLFYRL

-386 TRIVIAF
+386 TRTVITF
-393 TLVLLVGGT
+393 TLILLVAGT
-402 ILFFVFE
+402 ILFLFFE
-409 SNNTLKDLSSGE
+409 YNNSLKHLTMGG
-421 KLATSFFAAV
+421 KVATSFFAAV
-431 TPRTAGFNNLPLS
+431 TPRTAGFNNLPTV

-485 VIRGKKQ
+485 VVRGKKQ
-492 VEIANRQLTPENVN
+492 AELFNRQLTPENVN
-506 RAGAIIFLSILWIGI
+506 RAAAIILLSLLWIGF
-521 ATTLVSI
+521 ATTLISI
-528 TEPHGTVTQVLFEVT
+528 TDPQGTVKQILFEVT

-555 THTLSDTGKII
+555 TPTLSDSGKII

-572 VGRVGLITILSG
+572 VGRVGLITLLSG
-584 IFHQQPAKTYT
+584 VFHQQPAKTYA
-595 YADDT
+595 YANDT

>member
-11 WSGIRFLRLLPQKLA
+11 WSSIRFLRLLPQKLA

-70 TGIIRILLNPKGF
+70 TGTIRILLNPKGF
-83 RHEKGFWIEVVVILS
+83 RHEKGFWIEVAVILS

-104 INGILEE
+104 INGVLEE
-111 RNIPILDKIN
+111 RHIPILDKIN

-285 QIRELNNGLIPNKFF
+285 QIRELNNSLIPNKFF
-300 FSLFHSISAFCN
+300 FSLFHSVSAFCN

-349 IVFNYSRLL
+349 IVFNYGRLF

-528 TEPHGTVTQVLFEVT
+528 TDPHGTVTQVLFEVT

>member
-173 RAHRGDLEFIDALF
+173 RAHRGNLEFIDALF

-276 AAGTYLIWT
+276 AAGTYLIWI
-285 QIRELNNGLIPNKFF
+285 QIRELNNSLIPNKFF

-528 TEPHGTVTQVLFEVT
+528 TDPHGTVTQVLFEVT

>member
-1 MRLQEITFRF
+1 MRLQELTYKFRSGFRF
-11 WSGIRFLRLLPQKLA
+11 MRTLPSKLTTA
-26 TIVSLLTSMAALCL
+26 ISFLTSVAALCL
-40 LVYEFGFRF
+40 MVYEFGFRF
-49 TPETRRQIFVA
+49 SPETRGQIFVA
-60 YQVFLQIFLY
+60 YQVFLQIFFY
-70 TGIIRILLNPKGF
+70 TGLIRILFNPKGF
-83 RHEKGFWIEVVVILS
+83 RHEKGFWIEVIVMLS
-98 LVGIVV
+98 LVGVV
-104 INGILEE
+104 IINGILEE
-111 RNIPILDKIN
+111 RNIPVLDKIN
-121 HIISYILLIFIS
+121 HIVSYILLIFVS
-133 LVQVSKQIVA
+133 TVQVSKEIVS

-148 LKPELMFAYSFLFI
+148 LKPELMFAYSFLFL

-173 RAHRGDLEFIDALF
+173 RAHDGSLGFTDALF

-193 CVTGLTVVDISSTL
+193 CVTGLTVIDISSSL
-207 TVTGQIILISLIQ
+207 TVTGQIILLSLIQ

-232 IAMSFF
+232 IAISFF

-262 RTLFYTLFTTLFIE
+262 KTLFYTLFTTLFIE
-276 AAGTYLIWT
+276 AAGTYLLWV
-285 QIRELNNGLIPNKFF
+285 QIRELNTSLIPNKFF

-312 AGFSTLPDNLCTP
+312 AGFSTLPNNLYSSV
-325 IVRNLYGF
+325 VRNLYGF
-333 QSWIAALIILG
+333 QSWIAVFIILG

-349 IVFNYSRLL
+349 IVFNYGKLI

-386 TRIVIAF
+386 TRIVITF
-393 TLVLLVGGT
+393 TLILLIAGT
-402 ILFFVFE
+402 ALFLGFE
-409 SNNTLKDLSSGE
+409 SHNTLKDLSPGE
-421 KLATSFFAAV
+421 KVATSFFAAV
-431 TPRTAGFNNLPLS
+431 TPRTAGFNNLPTA

-492 VEIANRQLTPENVN
+492 VEIAKRQLTPETVN
-506 RAGAIIFLSILWIGI
+506 RAGAIIFLSILWIGL
-521 ATTLVSI
+521 TTILISL
-528 TEPHGTVTQVLFEVT
+528 TDPQGTVTQILFEVT

-555 THTLSDTGKII
+555 THTLSDAGKII
-566 ISITMF
+566 ISMTMF
-572 VGRVGLITILSG
+572 IGRVGLITLLSG
-584 IFHQQPAKTYT
+584 VFHQQPAKTYT
-595 YADDT
+595 YANDT